1 MTNTIKFWTP
11 AGNLTQGQ
19 AQLLAVPASTKPARD
34 LFDSK
39 LAARLQALVDQS
51 PREAQSALEMS
62 QEHLPELW
70 LIAQNQPSRQWGQS
84 LTSSDSMHSLI
95 NQIDWSLPGSLQSQE
110 EMPQSLQGLLENLS

>member
-1 MTNTIKFWTP
+1 MTNTSKFWTP
-11 AGNLTQGQ
+11 AGSLTQEQ

-39 LAARLQALVDQS
+39 LAARLQLLIDQS
-51 PREAQSALEMS
+51 PKEAQSVLEMS

-95 NQIDWSLPGSLQSQE
+95 SQIDWSQPGSLHDQQAL
-110 EMPQSLQGLLENLS
+110 PKDLQSLLEQLP